1 MFARSAFRA
10 AQPLKMHAR
19 RYATES
25 GAAGSSNAL
34 LYGAGAVGV
43 LGAGYYFLSGSSSAS
58 KAEDKVK
65 EAIGVAPKAALTGG
79 DQGWV
84 SLKLSEAEDV
94 NHNTKRLRFELPE
107 KDQVSGV
114 HIASAILTKFKG
126 PNDEKATLRP
136 YTPISDED
144 ERGFLD
150 LLVKKYPNG
159 PMSTHIHDLKV
170 GDSLAI
176 KGPLPKYPWSENKH
190 DHIALIAG
198 GTGIT
203 PMYQLVRAIFKNPND
218 KTKVTLVFGNV
229 TKEDILL
236 KSKFDELE
244 NTYPQRFRAFY
255 VLDKPP
261 KDWVGGGGFISK
273 ELLKQVLPE
282 PKSDNIKL
290 FVCGPPGLMKAISGP
305 KVSPKEQGD
314 VTGILK
320 ELGYTNEQVYK
331 F

>member
-25 GAAGSSNAL
+25 GAKGSSNTL

-43 LGAGYYFLSGSSSAS
+43 AGAAYYFLSGSKAES
-58 KAEDKVK
+58 KAK
-65 EAIGVAPKAALTGG
+65 EAVGAAPKAAFTGG
-79 DQGWV
+79 EQGWL
-84 SLKLSEAEDV
+84 SLKLSEVEDV

-107 KDQVSGV
+107 KDQVSGLN
-114 HIASAILTKFKG
+114 IASAVLTKFKA
-126 PNDEKATLRP
+126 PNAEKATLRP
-136 YTPISDED
+136 YTPVSDED
-144 ERGFLD
+144 DKGFID

-170 GDSLAI
+170 GEELAI
-176 KGPLPKYPWSENKH
+176 KGPLPKYPWTENKH

-218 KTKVTLVFGNV
+218 KTKVTLIFGNV

-255 VLDKPP
+255 TLDKPP
-261 KDWVGGGGFISK
+261 KEWVGGGGFISK
-273 ELLKQVLPE
+273 DLLKQVLPE
-282 PKSDNIKL
+282 PKSENIKL

-305 KVSPKEQGD
+305 KVSPKDQGEL
-314 VTGILK
+314 TGSLK
-320 ELGYTNEQVYK
+320 DLGYTAEQVYK

>member
-1 MFARSAFRA
+1 MQNDA
-10 AQPLKMHAR
+10 ADELILIPFFLQHAR

-136 YTPISDED
+136 YTPISDEGELRHGIYTFFFFFY
-144 ERGFLD
+144 ERKVLT
-150 LLVKKYPNG
+150 LLLLSRREG
-159 PMSTHIHDLKV
+159 
-170 GDSLAI
+170 
-176 KGPLPKYPWSENKH
+176 LP
-190 DHIALIAG
+190 
-198 GTGIT
+198 
-203 PMYQLVRAIFKNPND
+203 
-218 KTKVTLVFGNV
+218 
-229 TKEDILL
+229 
-236 KSKFDELE
+236 
-244 NTYPQRFRAFY
+244 
-255 VLDKPP
+255 
-261 KDWVGGGGFISK
+261 
-273 ELLKQVLPE
+273 
-282 PKSDNIKL
+282 
-290 FVCGPPGLMKAISGP
+290 
-305 KVSPKEQGD
+305 
-314 VTGILK
+314 
-320 ELGYTNEQVYK
+320 
-331 F
+331 